1 MDYIVSDLLGNYPQI
16 ISFKKFLLEIWQ
28 TGVVSADGD

>member
-16 ISFKKFLLEIWQ
+16 ISFKNFLPEELE
-28 TGVVSADGD
+28 GLK